1 MCYFKPHA
9 TVARILCIPYRP
21 RENSF
26 RISSPSV
33 YFELKLRNS
42 DFYLE
47 NITYFGS
54 EVYWVNR
61 LISEVTY
68 KHIITDHNNRV
79 CYLQAKLTEL
89 SKVSDIEDH
98 LLNKSFPFLRV
109 WLSYFD
115 NWKNE
120 GYFFGVNPPEHHK
133 HLGNIYLKNLE
144 GHRFLRNLVPADWPW
159 LNSQNF

>member
-47 NITYFGS
+47 NITDFAS
-54 EVYWVNR
+54 KVYWVNR

-89 SKVSDIEDH
+89 SKVSGIEDH
-98 LLNKSFPFLRV
+98 LLNKSFSIF
-109 WLSYFD
+109 
-115 NWKNE
+115 K
-120 GYFFGVNPPEHHK
+120 GVVVV
-133 HLGNIYLKNLE
+133 
-144 GHRFLRNLVPADWPW
+144 F
-159 LNSQNF
+159 